1 MSWNQHGKNRII
13 NVWLS
18 MLKLWGLYHPNSGG
32 EVCFGVGMNVTGCY
46 MSGSERLTDGC
57 LYLLSWQTGC
67 LRPILNARTSFSSSE
82 MWRTWR
88 GCGPAENSGRTAC
101 GQSRT
106 LHPSTS
112 LHQHLEQH
120 WKNSKLNSIHTKGED
135 NIFHINSDLLVL
147 YKYIYV
153 PVHNHRYLI
162 FDSPFVAS
170 RPSIDLQFT
179 PL

>member
-1 MSWNQHGKNRII
+1 MSILENDSRVRENPLIASLMRWNQHSKNRII

-18 MLKLWGLYHPNSGG
+18 ILKLWGLYHLNSGG

-46 MSGSERLTDGC
+46 TSGSERLTDGC

-88 GCGPAENSGRTAC
+88 GCGPAENSGRMAC

-112 LHQHLEQH
+112 THQHLEQH
-120 WKNSKLNSIHTKGED
+120 WKNSKLNIAYTPKGKT
-135 NIFHINSDLLVL
+135 IS
-147 YKYIYV
+147 
-153 PVHNHRYLI
+153 
-162 FDSPFVAS
+162 
-170 RPSIDLQFT
+170 FT
-179 PL
+179 